1 MAMTLKVR
9 SDQPST
15 LFLSLHGRTGSGA
28 TPRLRRCGGHTTAM
42 TLAATAVPASEELL
56 ADQLLMAACASREE
70 IESTAS
76 IAQAAGIEESSS
88 LRGFGLAALDEEE
101 EDDEDDE
108 DDDYE
113 DDDLEDEEDS
123 EDDEEDED
131 FEDEDEDE
139 DDLDE
144 DDEDDFD
151 DDDDEEEDEE
161 E

>member
-1 MAMTLKVR
+1 MTLKVR

-76 IAQAAGIEESSS
+76 IALVAGIEESSS
-88 LRGFGLAALDEEE
+88 LRGFGLAALDDEEE
-101 EDDEDDE
+101 EDDEEDE

-151 DDDDEEEDEE
+151 DDDDEDEDEE